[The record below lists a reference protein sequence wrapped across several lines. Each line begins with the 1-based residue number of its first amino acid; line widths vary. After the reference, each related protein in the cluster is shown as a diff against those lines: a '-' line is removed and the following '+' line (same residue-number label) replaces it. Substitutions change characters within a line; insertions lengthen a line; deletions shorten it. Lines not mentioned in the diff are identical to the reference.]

1 MRNNISASYRS
12 GSGLR
17 RVGEL
22 FVTAR
27 GRLEGGDEEKR
38 STGSLDLIDG
48 QRRDQRHIYWGLGV
62 NWVTS

>member
-22 FVTAR
+22 FATAR
-27 GRLEGGDEEKR
+27 GRLKGGDGKKR
-38 STGSLDLIDG
+38 MTGSLDLIDG
-48 QRRDQRHIYWGLGV
+48 QRRDQRHIYWGLGA
-62 NWVTS
+62 NRVTS

>member
-12 GSGLR
+12 GYGLR

-38 STGSLDLIDG
+38 LSGSLDLIDG
-48 QRRDQRHIYWGLGV
+48 QRRDQRHIY
-62 NWVTS
+62 

>member
-27 GRLEGGDEEKR
+27 GRLEGGDEER
-38 STGSLDLIDG
+38 RLSGSLGLIDG
-48 QRRDQRHIYWGLGV
+48 RRRVQRHIYWGLGV
-62 NWVTS
+62 NRVTS